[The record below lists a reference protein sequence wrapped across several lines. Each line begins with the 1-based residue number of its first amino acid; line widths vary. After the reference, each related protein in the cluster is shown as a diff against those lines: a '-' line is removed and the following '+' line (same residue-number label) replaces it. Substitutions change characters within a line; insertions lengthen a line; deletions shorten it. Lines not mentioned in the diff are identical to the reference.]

1 MVNKQKAIAVISCL
15 LIMLSTALAFNLFF
29 ENLID
34 VKMQWIPLLFL
45 LLSETILMVK
55 LLRIRKQTI
64 IANAHITSSI
74 IHIVMVFLVTALF
87 AAFTEKGVKPLVLIN
102 LVSLSVLIISDLL
115 IYCTQY
121 HTAEKNNEQL
131 DAQDMIYRCISKVQ
145 QLSLR
150 QKEAS
155 FYTDLCKIED
165 LLKYSDN
172 TTVTGAEAKIEALIS
187 ELSILLDD
195 ESTDS
200 ALVCAKTGAVIAAI
214 QERTAKMKTVKRGM
228 Y

>member
-1 MVNKQKAIAVISCL
+1 MVNKQKAVAVISCL

-45 LLSETILMVK
+45 LLSEIILMAK

-74 IHIVMVFLVTALF
+74 IHIMIVFLVTAPF
-87 AAFTEKGVKPLVLIN
+87 ASFIEKDVKLLVLIN
-102 LVSLSVLIISDLL
+102 VVLLSVLIISDLL
-115 IYCTQY
+115 IYYIQY

-145 QLSLR
+145 QLSLH
-150 QKEAS
+150 QKGTS
-155 FYTDLCKIED
+155 FYTDLCKIEE

-172 TTVTGAEAKIEALIS
+172 TTITGAEAKIEALIS

-195 ESTDS
+195 GCTDS
-200 ALVCAKTGAVIAAI
+200 APVCAKTGAIIAAI
-214 QERTAKMKTVKRGM
+214 QERTAQMKAAKRGM

>member
-1 MVNKQKAIAVISCL
+1 MVNKHKAIAVISCL
-15 LIMLSTALAFNLFF
+15 LIMLSTTLAFNLFF

-34 VKMQWIPLLFL
+34 VKMQWIPLVFL
-45 LLSETILMVK
+45 LLSETILMGK
-55 LLRIRKQTI
+55 LLQIRKPTI

-74 IHIVMVFLVTALF
+74 IHIVIVFLVTALF
-87 AAFTEKGVKPLVLIN
+87 AAFIEKDVKLLVLIN
-102 LVSLSVLIISDLL
+102 VVLLSILIISDLL
-115 IYCTQY
+115 IYYMQY

-145 QLSLR
+145 QLSLC
-150 QKEAS
+150 QKETS
-155 FYTDLCKIED
+155 FYADLCKIEE

-172 TTVTGAEAKIEALIS
+172 TAITGAEAKIEALIS

-195 ESTDS
+195 ECTDS

-214 QERTAKMKTVKRGM
+214 QERTAQMKAAKRGM